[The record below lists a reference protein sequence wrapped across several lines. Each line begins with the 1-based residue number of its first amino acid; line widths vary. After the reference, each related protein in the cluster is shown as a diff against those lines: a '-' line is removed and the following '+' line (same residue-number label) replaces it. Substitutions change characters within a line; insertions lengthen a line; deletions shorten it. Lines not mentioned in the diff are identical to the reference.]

1 MGQESQPVCD
11 HAGVTQQSNF
21 RLGGPL
27 TASARPA
34 REEECIWLR

>member
-1 MGQESQPVCD
+1 MGQESQPLCD

-21 RLGGPL
+21 RLGGA
-27 TASARPA
+27 ASARPA